1 MICLDKLA
9 FLLTIGVSM
18 QTNRTKQ
25 WLDLIR
31 RQPGSGLNIKDFCQ
45 QNNLATS
52 TFYKYRKQL
61 TTQSSFSKVTIQT
74 EQTRL
79 KEIVE
84 PAHITLTLQVG
95 ELKLPTSTSPVY
107 LAQLIKGL
115 SA

>member
-1 MICLDKLA
+1 
-9 FLLTIGVSM
+9 M
-18 QTNRTKQ
+18 QTNRTQQ

-31 RQPGSGLNIKDFCQ
+31 LQPGSGLNIKDFCQ

-61 TTQSSFSKVTIQT
+61 TAQSSFSKLTIQT

-79 KEIVE
+79 QEIVE

-95 ELKLPTSTSPVY
+95 ELKLPGSTSAQY
-107 LAQLIKGL
+107 LSDLIRGL
-115 SA
+115 VK

>member
-1 MICLDKLA
+1 
-9 FLLTIGVSM
+9 M
-18 QTNRTKQ
+18 QTNRTQQ

-31 RQPGSGLNIKDFCQ
+31 RQPGSGLNIQDFCQ

-61 TTQSSFSKVTIQT
+61 TAQSSFSKVTIKT

-79 KEIVE
+79 QEIVE

-95 ELKLPTSTSPVY
+95 ELKLPGSTSAQY
-107 LAQLIKGL
+107 LSDLIRGL
-115 SA
+115 VK